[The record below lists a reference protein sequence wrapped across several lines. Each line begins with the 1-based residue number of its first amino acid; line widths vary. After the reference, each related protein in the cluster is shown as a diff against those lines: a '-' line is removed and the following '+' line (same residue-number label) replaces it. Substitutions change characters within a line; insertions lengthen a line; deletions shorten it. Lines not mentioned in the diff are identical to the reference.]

1 MASDGRLGR
10 IEPLDEISNV
20 REDYK
25 KVALSAK
32 RLDPEVAKYATGN
45 SQLISDPEDRRL
57 KRLIDRRVLVVMV
70 FTYFLQTLDKGT
82 VAFASIMG
90 FTTDLNLE
98 GQQVCAEYYLKHRS
112 ATNYGPVLMADHH

>member
-45 SQLISDPEDRRL
+45 TQLISDPEDRRL
-57 KRLIDRRVLVVMV
+57 KRLIDQRVLVVMV

-82 VAFASIMG
+82 VSFASIMG
-90 FTTDLNLE
+90 FPKDLNLQ
-98 GQQVCAEYYLKHRS
+98 GQQVCIECDLEH
-112 ATNYGPVLMADHH
+112 